1 MPLQRA
7 TETLT
12 EEDDDTQEDG
22 DDGAGAQA
30 GSHDV
35 LLVGA
40 VTVDVALADFNPQVG
55 RVGHGQVAGVCDD
68 DGNLID
74 AAFKEADLQADL
86 GIIA

>member
-55 RVGHGQVAGVCDD
+55 RVGHGQVAGVRDD